1 MSDYDVA
8 IVGASIAGCTAATLL
23 GRQGARV
30 ALVESHSDPAS
41 YKRMCTHV
49 IQASAS
55 PTIRRLGLLEELERV
70 GVRESGVSIWS
81 RYGWVC
87 PSRAYMDEIDEEGV
101 GLNVRRQTLDPM
113 LREMAA
119 ETDGVDLVM
128 GETATRLLR
137 RGRRVSGI
145 VTRPRDGAEREIRAK
160 LVVGADGRN
169 SGIAKLAGA
178 RAKKKRNNRF
188 VYMGYYRDTALLT
201 GSFPQM
207 WFLDPDMA
215 YAFPTDGGLTLLAC
229 VPHRKRLDEF
239 KADPEGAMART
250 FEGSPTGP
258 CSTRPSARAR
268 SSARSTCPTNGGGPP
283 VRSSPWSAMP
293 RSPPTRSGA
302 SAAAGPSRAAS
313 GWPRRSGRR
322 WAARRRSTSRSAATR
337 TGTAARWHCTTASA
351 PPTRPGAASIRPKG

>member
-1 MSDYDVA
+1 
-8 IVGASIAGCTAATLL
+8 
-23 GRQGARV
+23 
-30 ALVESHSDPAS
+30 
-41 YKRMCTHV
+41 
-49 IQASAS
+49 
-55 PTIRRLGLLEELERV
+55 
-70 GVRESGVSIWS
+70 
-81 RYGWVC
+81 
-87 PSRAYMDEIDEEGV
+87 MDEIDEDGV
-101 GLNVRRQTLDPM
+101 GLNIRRETLDPM
-113 LREMAA
+113 LRAMAA

-229 VPHRKRLDEF
+229 VPHRKRLAEF

-250 FEGSPTGP
+250 FEALPDGPLLDPAKREGKVLGKVDVPNERRRPAGSGFALAGDAALSADPLWGVGCGWAFQSGEWLAEAVGPALGSEEEIDLAVGRYARRHRRSLALHDRVCSAYSTGRRFNPAERLMFRGAARDDELAGRFALFGERWITPRELLTPSTLGLVIRANLSRDARPTGL
-258 CSTRPSARAR
+258 RAHPS
-268 SSARSTCPTNGGGPP
+268 
-283 VRSSPWSAMP
+283 
-293 RSPPTRSGA
+293 
-302 SAAAGPSRAAS
+302 
-313 GWPRRSGRR
+313 
-322 WAARRRSTSRSAATR
+322 
-337 TGTAARWHCTTASA
+337 
-351 PPTRPGAASIRPKG
+351 